1 MIAAQA
7 FVFFLAGFETSSTT
21 LSFCLHELAVNMDV
35 QKDLRRE
42 VEGVAQKY
50 GLPLT
55 YDGLKDLVLLE
66 QCLLGNQFHNFYLIL
81 TNFVGFIIFVTADIG
96 IIEKHKFRFL
106 ILNISAMKLN

>member
-21 LSFCLHELAVNMDV
+21 LSFCLHELAVNMEI

-66 QCLLGNQFHNFYLIL
+66 QCLLGKEFRHFYLIL
-81 TNFVGFIIFVTADIG
+81 TNFVGFTIFIRRLSRLNYVTG
-96 IIEKHKFRFL
+96 LHV
-106 ILNISAMKLN
+106 